1 MGLQEWMAAIL
12 FTIPNVLILKL
23 VLRKMILGIILVQG
37 KNGMKKD
44 TIIGQRERKERV
56 GVEEEKTVEKE
67 WEKEKIKII

>member
-56 GVEEEKTVEKE
+56 GVEEEKTVERS
-67 WEKEKIKII
+67 EKRKK

>member
-23 VLRKMILGIILVQG
+23 VLRKMILRIILVQG

-44 TIIGQRERKERV
+44 TIIGQRERKERA
-56 GVEEEKTVEKE
+56 GVEEEKTVERS
-67 WEKEKIKII
+67 EKRKK

>member
-23 VLRKMILGIILVQG
+23 VLRKMILRIILVQG

-56 GVEEEKTVEKE
+56 GVEEEKTVERS
-67 WEKEKIKII
+67 EKRKK

>member
-1 MGLQEWMAAIL
+1 MAAIL

-56 GVEEEKTVEKE
+56 GVEEEKTVERS
-67 WEKEKIKII
+67 EKRKK

>member
-1 MGLQEWMAAIL
+1 MAAIL
-12 FTIPNVLILKL
+12 FTVPNVLILKL

-56 GVEEEKTVEKE
+56 GVEEEKTVERS
-67 WEKEKIKII
+67 EKRKK